1 MVQVDPLLIQLAD
14 SVSAATTLEDLVRP
28 LLEMLEDVT
37 GLESTY
43 LTTIDL
49 QQGFQHILFARN
61 SEQLTIPEGLAVP
74 WQDTLCRRA
83 LEEDRPYTDNVG
95 TCWGDSDAARKLGI
109 ATYVSTAV
117 RTTGGNLY
125 GTLCAASSSA
135 VPLAPGALKILSMF
149 SRLIGQ
155 HVEREQLLEQLRK
168 INAELAALALTDP
181 LTGLPNRRS
190 LILELSRMLARA
202 QRDGSPTLI
211 AFIDLDGFKAINDTH
226 GHEIGDR
233 FLKAVAAT
241 LSTSLRAGDLIARI
255 GGDEFVI
262 VTTCAHVEQAGAL
275 YERLSKQ
282 TAARFQVGDVVID
295 YEGGSVGVVTIAPGA
310 ADAEAA
316 LRLADAAM
324 YEVKRSRRRA

>member
-1 MVQVDPLLIQLAD
+1 M
-14 SVSAATTLEDLVRP
+14 
-28 LLEMLEDVT
+28 
-37 GLESTY
+37 
-43 LTTIDL
+43 
-49 QQGFQHILFARN
+49 
-61 SEQLTIPEGLAVP
+61 P

-95 TCWGDSDAARKLGI
+95 TCWGDSDAARQLGI

-125 GTLCAASSSA
+125 GTLCAASASA
-135 VPLAPGALKILSMF
+135 GPLAPGALKILSMF
-149 SRLIGQ
+149 SHLIGQ

-168 INAELAALALTDP
+168 TNAELAALALTDP

-233 FLKAVAAT
+233 FLEAIAAT
-241 LSTSLRAGDLIARI
+241 LSASLRAGDLAARF

-262 VTTCAHVEQAGAL
+262 VAQCAHAGCAGAL
-275 YERLSKQ
+275 QQRLLKE
-282 TAARFQVGDVVID
+282 TAARFQLDDVVID
-295 YEGGSVGVVTIAPGA
+295 YAGASVGVVTIAPGA

-316 LRLADAAM
+316 LGLADAAM
-324 YEVKRSRRRA
+324 YEVKRSRGQA